1 MRIRE
6 SGMPEIA
13 IWRNFFDAPLILD
26 ALGLSSDH
34 QHVVEFGCGYGTFT
48 VPAAKIIK
56 GKLTA
61 FEIDKKLLGFTQR
74 ALDAAGL
81 INVTLLNE
89 DFFSAVH
96 LLGGACADYVMLFN
110 ILHGDDPAA
119 LFKQA
124 HGLLVPGGT
133 CGIIHWNYD
142 PETPRGP
149 PMEIRPQPE
158 TLATLAAQ
166 HGFSVSPMIKFP
178 PYHYG
183 YRLEKAPD

>member
-6 SGMPEIA
+6 SGMPEIGV
-13 IWRNFFDAPLILD
+13 WQSFFDAPLILGT
-26 ALGLSSDH
+26 LGLSPDH

-61 FEIDKKLLGFTQR
+61 FELDKEMLGFTQR
-74 ALDAAGL
+74 ELHAAKL
-81 INVTLLNE
+81 TNVKLLHE
-89 DFFSAVH
+89 DFCSAVH
-96 LLGGACADYVMLFN
+96 SLGSACADYMMLFN

-119 LFKQA
+119 LFEQA
-124 HGLLVPGGT
+124 NRLLVPGGT

-158 TLATLAAQ
+158 ALATLAVQ
-166 HGFSVSPMIKFP
+166 HGFSVSPILDFP

-183 YRLEKAPD
+183 YRLGKASD